1 MRLTHAA
8 LAPLLLAT
16 TLLSAQ
22 TLSGPSLQ
30 ITKDNRTLSV
40 SASDHAEAD
49 PEIADIHIG
58 FTTYGV
64 TLPAAYKSAS
74 DTSNAIVKAI
84 LDAGAQKTDIQSRSQ
99 QVSRLQDYEMKQQKG
114 MKFSV
119 QQSWTVSV
127 PPKDAALILDAAIQ
141 AGANQSG
148 DINWRMKNSIAL
160 DGEAIRRATERARS
174 MADQLAKSMG
184 VTLGKPIY
192 ATNTVSAGVIGPRP
206 MMNAMFKSADAS
218 APAPLAIE
226 AQRVE
231 SNATVQIIY
240 AIE

>member
-1 MRLTHAA
+1 MRFKHAA
-8 LAPLLLAT
+8 LTPLFLAT

-22 TLSGPSLQ
+22 TVGAPSLQ
-30 ITKDNRTLSV
+30 ISKDNRTLSV

-49 PEIADIHIG
+49 PEIAEIHIG
-58 FTTYGV
+58 FTTYGA
-64 TLPAAYKSAS
+64 TLPGAYKSAS
-74 DTSNAIVKAI
+74 DTSNGIVKAM
-84 LDAGAQKTDIQSRSQ
+84 LDAGAQKSDIQSRSQ
-99 QVSRLQDYEMKQQKG
+99 SVSRLQDYEMKTQKG

-127 PPKDAALILDAAIQ
+127 APKDAALILDAAIQ

-148 DINWRMKNSIAL
+148 DINWRMKNSVAL
-160 DGEAIRRATERARS
+160 DGEAIRRATERARA

-184 VTLGKPIY
+184 VVLGKPIY
-192 ATNTVSAGVIGPRP
+192 ATNTVSAGIIGPRP
-206 MMNAMFKSADAS
+206 MMNSMMRTAEA
-218 APAPLAIE
+218 APTAPLAIE